1 MQIDIRPYQ
10 PQDQQGVIDL
20 ILNIQ
25 QNEFGIP
32 ITLDDQPDL
41 RIIPDF
47 YQQQAGNFWVAVDG
61 DQVIGSIALIDAGD
75 GLGALRKMFVA
86 KDWRGAEAGIAA
98 RLLTTLLDWA
108 REQGLTEVYLGTVD
122 VLRAAHRFYDKSGFE
137 RVDSADIPAHF
148 PRMKPDNIFYRI
160 RL

>member
-1 MQIDIRPYQ
+1 MEIDIRPYQ

-47 YQQQAGNFWVAVDG
+47 YQQKAGNFWVAVDG
-61 DQVIGSIALIDAGD
+61 DQVIGSIALIDAGE

-86 KDWRGAEAGIAA
+86 KDWRGREAGIAS

-108 REQGLTEVYLGTVD
+108 RDHGLTEVYLGTVD
-122 VLRAAHRFYDKSGFE
+122 VLRAAHRF
-137 RVDSADIPAHF
+137 
-148 PRMKPDNIFYRI
+148 
-160 RL
+160 